1 MRYIVTLDSKID
13 FAPENEI
20 AEILQN
26 VRTIIA
32 TVIGSVPMDR
42 ALGVSWESVDMPIFE
57 ARIMLKQDII
67 EAIEDGEPRAILQ
80 EVEFEESPIEAMDG
94 KLKPRVIVSVG
105 NDEEDEE
112 N

>member
-13 FAPENEI
+13 FAPENEV

-32 TVIGSVPMDR
+32 TVIGSVPMHR
-42 ALGVSWESVDMPIFE
+42 ALGVSWDFVDAPLSE
-57 ARIMLKQDII
+57 ARIMLKQSII
-67 EAIEDGEPRAILQ
+67 EAIEDGEPRANLLEI
-80 EVEFEESPIEAMDG
+80 EFEESGVEAMDG
-94 KLKPRVIVSVG
+94 KLKPRVIVSIG

-112 N
+112 I